1 MKVVLDSL
9 EIQPVIYGIRCK
21 VNNKMYVGKATNYFS
36 RFSLHLR
43 DLQLRKH
50 YCKLLQSDFDLY
62 GKNNF
67 QFLIIRELQTDED
80 INLIEVE
87 EISKIDS
94 TLLYNS
100 NLVENKVVS
109 YNPTTGEVLKVYFN
123 ISDASRQTNIPFMSI
138 YLCCTDY
145 NSTKTTNN
153 IGFIFE
159 ENKDKIPS
167 RLIHKNTG
175 RKNTSKVLC
184 KKIDVYDKLGNKL
197 YEFNSLT
204 DAANQ
209 LNLHF
214 QSISNC
220 LNGRLKST
228 GGYTFKYA

>member
-1 MKVVLDSL
+1 MKVILESLDVQSC
-9 EIQPVIYGIRCK
+9 IYGIRCK
-21 VNNKMYVGKATNYFS
+21 VNNKIYIGKAKDYFS

-43 DLQLRKH
+43 HLKLRKH

-67 QFLIIRELQTDED
+67 QFLIIRELQIGED
-80 INLIEVE
+80 INLIEIE
-87 EISKIDS
+87 EISKVDS
-94 TLLYNS
+94 ALLYNS
-100 NLVENKVVS
+100 NLIENKVIS

-167 RLIHKNTG
+167 RLIDKRGKHRKRATSVIQINKKTKDEIKTFETVTQATLETGIKNI
-175 RKNTSKVLC
+175 SKC
-184 KKIDVYDKLGNKL
+184 CNGKI
-197 YEFNSLT
+197 
-204 DAANQ
+204 
-209 LNLHF
+209 
-214 QSISNC
+214 
-220 LNGRLKST
+220 KSA
-228 GGYTFKYA
+228 GGFIWRYA

>member
-1 MKVVLDSL
+1 MKVILESLDVQSC
-9 EIQPVIYGIRCK
+9 IYGIRCK
-21 VNNKMYVGKATNYFS
+21 VNNKIYIGKAKDYFS

-43 DLQLRKH
+43 HLKLRKH

-67 QFLIIRELQTDED
+67 QFLIIRELQIDED
-80 INLIEVE
+80 INLIEIE
-87 EISKIDS
+87 EISKVDS
-94 TLLYNS
+94 ALLYNS
-100 NLVENKVVS
+100 NLIENKVIS

-167 RLIHKNTG
+167 RLIDKRGKHRKRATSVIQINKKTKDEIKTFETVTQATLETGIKNI
-175 RKNTSKVLC
+175 SKC
-184 KKIDVYDKLGNKL
+184 CNGKI
-197 YEFNSLT
+197 
-204 DAANQ
+204 
-209 LNLHF
+209 
-214 QSISNC
+214 
-220 LNGRLKST
+220 KSA
-228 GGYTFKYA
+228 GGFIWRYA